1 MAHQDWHAYAFR
13 AMGSEIVL
21 WVDTDEYPAGTFRQ
35 GQRLFSEA
43 EQRLSRF
50 IPESELSR
58 LNQRTGQ
65 WVQVSPLLYQI
76 AETALGLAQDTDG
89 LFDPTILHALERAG
103 YDRSFERMDEEN
115 HRILP
120 PARASANIRGV
131 RLDHAQ
137 RAIWLPHEV
146 GLDLGGIAKSY
157 VAQQVGNFLRSHGPC
172 LVDAG
177 GDIVAGDAPRGLP
190 GWPVAIAIPAS
201 AQDEPENGLTLMLA
215 NNALATSGVDY
226 RRWVHQGRKQHHI
239 IDPRTGLPAESD
251 LLTATVLADDASV
264 ADVWATASLINGAV
278 IGALALTR
286 RNLGG
291 VLIGS
296 NRNAT
301 ITQTLLTRITWQ
313 SPTLRLK
320 LVLQESI

>member
-1 MAHQDWHAYAFR
+1 
-13 AMGSEIVL
+13 MGSEIVL
-21 WVDTDEYPAGTFRQ
+21 WLDADKHPEEAFRQ

-58 LNQRTGQ
+58 LNERTGQ
-65 WVQVSPLLYQI
+65 WVKVSPLLYQI
-76 AETALGLAQDTDG
+76 VETALGLAQDTGG
-89 LFDPTILHALERAG
+89 LFDPTVLHALERAG
-103 YDRSFERMDEEN
+103 YDRSFERMDGES
-115 HRILP
+115 HSILP

-137 RAIWLPHEV
+137 RAIWLPHEA

-157 VAQQVGNFLRSHGPC
+157 VAQQVCNFLSSQGPC
-172 LVDAG
+172 LVDGG

-201 AQDEPENGLTLMLA
+201 AEDEPEDGLTLMLV
-215 NNALATSGVDY
+215 NKALATSGVDY
-226 RRWVHQGRKQHHI
+226 RRWVHQGKNQHHI

-251 LLTATVLADDASV
+251 LLTATILAGDASA
-264 ADVWATASLINGAV
+264 ADAWATASLISGAV
-278 IGALALTR
+278 NGVLALTR

-296 NRNAT
+296 NRNAMV
-301 ITQTLLTRITWQ
+301 TQAIAPHITWQ
-313 SPTLRLK
+313 SPTLRLN